1 MSSCSQEEESK
12 SPVPPHA
19 EGPDIISQLPDCIL
33 TSILFLVPFKDSVRT
48 SILSSR
54 WRILWKLAP
63 LRLDDSM
70 SASSSPGC
78 PWDDSFS
85 FNPWKWNQSRDLFP
99 LTPIQMSFFGQY
111 GEPPNSNPLDR
122 LYNSRIARILSST
135 HDGPVHSLRLS
146 GVKGFLF
153 RHTVA
158 HLVRTVIKRN
168 ICELTLDFRSND
180 ITYWYQPTLCLFSCQ
195 SLQKLTLTNCEFP
208 KPAPRSI
215 SPNLKE
221 LNLMQ
226 CTGLSLGFLQTVLN
240 SCASLK
246 TMQLVSCKACSG
258 PWHISVSSHSLQRFV
273 LSYVR
278 HLSLK
283 ELIIEDAP
291 NLEYLML
298 GYEMIESCDVKV
310 RHATKLQVLG
320 FISAEF
326 KELQL
331 GCDYFVQQKFTS
343 STPAIYWKMMP
354 SGALSTVKKLGIDIG
369 SVRSYARIIARLL
382 GCFPCIESLY
392 ISDSNNH
399 SHRAVQGV
407 WNEQSSF
414 EFLDYYLKEVVIQG
428 FRGDEPE
435 VVIQGFRGDEPEVE
449 FLRFLIV
456 NGKILD
462 KIILVDPRSTTINS
476 KVQRELCFH
485 KRASKDLE
493 LVFSSETKCK
503 DVSLWKSLLDNGFVS
518 FP

>member
-122 LYNSRIARILSST
+122 LYNSRIAR
-135 HDGPVHSLRLS
+135 
-146 GVKGFLF
+146 
-153 RHTVA
+153 
-158 HLVRTVIKRN
+158 
-168 ICELTLDFRSND
+168 
-180 ITYWYQPTLCLFSCQ
+180 
-195 SLQKLTLTNCEFP
+195 
-208 KPAPRSI
+208 
-215 SPNLKE
+215 
-221 LNLMQ
+221 
-226 CTGLSLGFLQTVLN
+226 LSLGFLQTVLN

-331 GCDYFVQQKFTS
+331 GCDYFVQQ
-343 STPAIYWKMMP
+343 
-354 SGALSTVKKLGIDIG
+354 
-369 SVRSYARIIARLL
+369 
-382 GCFPCIESLY
+382 
-392 ISDSNNH
+392 DSNNH

-414 EFLDYYLKEVVIQG
+414 EFLDYYLK
-428 FRGDEPE
+428 E